1 MPWQRRTAAA
11 SESLTY
17 SSAWATNAAAGAK
30 AVVKVMPV
38 LKQKPQYLVVDLSGG
53 TNATNY
59 GLSYLDDVPDG
70 GWSDE
75 YKTSKLVLRHI
86 PAGSFVMGGRNTDYP
101 GAVNTNLHMVTITRD
116 FYMGVFEVTQRQ
128 WELVMGTRPSVFSNA
143 ACYAARP
150 VERVSYQDIRGPALG
165 LTWPKTKDI
174 DDDGFLGA
182 LRRRTGLGGLDLP
195 TEAQWEYACRAE
207 TTTSL
212 NSGKNIS
219 SMGSCPEVEEVAR
232 YAYNSGWV
240 ENGRDLSET
249 FTANTTDV
257 GTAKVGSYLP
267 NAWGLYDMHGNVSEL
282 CVDKWIDGKHTEE
295 SVDPVGCDGES
306 EFRFIRGGSFAHPN
320 SNATRLL
327 AYGPEYAAGYRGDGQ
342 ESAVRSFDTGFRV
355 CLQGGDLPDFA
366 AAATLVDEAG
376 EGVSTWTPMRAGTY
390 CLTHATMNSE
400 TNAQLLSAWFEV
412 PGPQLAIVP
421 QGELTNGVMVVIIG
435 GEDGWTIR
443 YTTDGSEPTAS
454 SPVYGSAFS
463 LPSSGT
469 VRVVAY
475 DANGLASE
483 EATSTFTLH
492 DALSLVSAVARQR
505 YPWNGKVDIDVIVG
519 GNPAQTYLVSL
530 TAKDLDG
537 GAALP
542 LKTAWVVGGDVTNS
556 VFSLAPGRYRFVWDA
571 DADIASDGD
580 FPRVAVSVS
589 AADGATENLRIVGS
603 QTVYSGVA
611 LEWDAADGAEGYNVY
626 RTIGA
631 TTRKLASVAATEF
644 TDPLAY
650 GLDATYFVRAVI
662 SGLEGQASNRVSAH
676 GMSLDAPEGA
686 LVYLPMDGE
695 EVYVA
700 TDLNKTHKVRNYG
713 TKFPY
718 FHRLDT
724 DAEWLWLA
732 DREGREPGS
741 MYAAGSA
748 DNVLR
753 FPGADEFVVSNTFSV
768 AFWCRPEWG
777 LGTIVDEKDSGN
789 YGVISANYP
798 YVLSATHGG
807 DGGQAGVGIAVG
819 TNGIV
824 VVEHASGWLPATLV
838 YAAEIGTGWTH
849 VAVTIEDNGAPILY
863 VNGTKVRTGKK
874 SVKVKNIVN
883 ARLAYGVYGNYKGCI
898 DDFFVF
904 DRALSADEVLNVYGL
919 DTAGDAEASE

>member
-1 MPWQRRTAAA
+1 M
-11 SESLTY
+11 
-17 SSAWATNAAAGAK
+17 GGIK
-30 AVVKVMPV
+30 GVVMRQF
-38 LKQKPQYLVVDLSGG
+38 LLVVLAVSALVAFADSATSSSSYCVIDLSAGSSG
-53 TNATNY
+53 ETYPLTFLAEPPKDSTNGFNIT
-59 GLSYLDDVPDG
+59 
-70 GWSDE
+70 E
-75 YKTSKLVLRHI
+75 YKTTKLVLQRI
-86 PAGSFVMGGRNTDYP
+86 PAGSFIMGSDQS
-101 GAVNTNLHMVTITRD
+101 AEDHLVTLTRA
-116 FYMGVFEVTQRQ
+116 FYIGVFEVTQKQ
-128 WELVMGTRPSVFSNA
+128 WELVMDSNPSTYVGN
-143 ACYAARP
+143 ARP
-150 VERVSYQDIRGPALG
+150 VESVSYGDIRGSS
-165 LTWPKTKDI
+165 
-174 DDDGFLGA
+174 LGA
-182 LRRRTGLGGLDLP
+182 QWPSSDAVDDTSFMGKLRAKTGVHFDLP
-195 TEAQWEYACRAE
+195 TEAQWEYVCRAG
-207 TTTSL
+207 TTT
-212 NSGKNIS
+212 
-219 SMGSCPEVEEVAR
+219 
-232 YAYNSGWV
+232 AYSYGDTP
-240 ENGRDLSET
+240 NGDYMWYYS
-249 FTANTTDV
+249 NTHINAQDASTPHEV
-257 GTAKVGSYLP
+257 GTRKQNP
-267 NAWGLYDMHGNVSEL
+267 WGLYDMHGNVSEWCL
-282 CVDKWIDGKHTEE
+282 DWYVYGVLEYGE
-295 SVDPVGCDGES
+295 DPVGSAKYDSVRGA
-306 EFRFIRGGSFAHPN
+306 FRMVRGGGAGSVATYCGSMTRSGIYPTQVSSLTGLRLVLMLNTADVTYLNLKGATNPNPATYEEGSSLVFAAPG
-320 SNATRLL
+320 AV
-327 AYGPEYAAGYRGDGQ
+327 AGYTFAGWTPSQITADMTGPQTVTANWTANRYRIVYQSNGGQGEMPDVECDYDEDIEIAANAFVRDGCAFKGWAT
-342 ESAVRSFDTGFRV
+342 ES
-355 CLQGGDLPDFA
+355 GGDSVYAPGD
-366 AAATLVDEAG
+366 V
-376 EGVSTWTPMRAGTY
+376 VKN
-390 CLTHATMNSE
+390 LTA
-400 TNAQLLSAWFEV
+400 
-412 PGPQLAIVP
+412 
-421 QGELTNGVMVVIIG
+421 
-435 GEDGWTIR
+435 
-443 YTTDGSEPTAS
+443 TDGDVVTLYAVWE
-454 SPVYGSAFS
+454 
-463 LPSSGT
+463 
-469 VRVVAY
+469 VVAV
-475 DANGLASE
+475 AP
-483 EATSTFTLH
+483 
-492 DALSLVSAVARQR
+492 VARQR

-519 GNPAQTYLVSL
+519 GNQAQTYLVSL

-537 GAALP
+537 GTNLP

-626 RTIGA
+626 RTVGT

-650 GLDATYFVRAVI
+650 GLNATYFVRAVI

-700 TDLNKTHKVRNYG
+700 TDSNKTYKVRNYG

-741 MYAAGSA
+741 MYAAGTA
-748 DNVLR
+748 DSVIR

-904 DRALSADEVLNVYGL
+904 DRALSADEVLHVYGL